1 MSRAL
6 CAGVA
11 YGLILLAAGT
21 LLGTVRVLV
30 AAPRL
35 GAGWALVLELPLMLA
50 VAWAASGWLLRRFR
64 LPPPLAAPG
73 AMSAAALLLLFAG
86 EAVLAAVLTGTDPT
100 AWLAGLARPAAWPGL
115 AAQIAAGL
123 LPILQRVL
131 RRRAH

>member
-6 CAGVA
+6 RAGAA

-35 GAGWALVLELPLMLA
+35 GSGWALALELPLMLA
-50 VAWAASGWLLRRFR
+50 VAWAASGWLLGSFR
-64 LPPPLAAPG
+64 LPPAMAAPA

-86 EAVLAAVLTGTDPT
+86 EAVLAAVLTGTGPT
-100 AWLAGLARPAAWPGL
+100 AWLAGLAHPAAWPGL
-115 AAQIAAGL
+115 SAQIAAGL
-123 LPILQRVL
+123 LPVL